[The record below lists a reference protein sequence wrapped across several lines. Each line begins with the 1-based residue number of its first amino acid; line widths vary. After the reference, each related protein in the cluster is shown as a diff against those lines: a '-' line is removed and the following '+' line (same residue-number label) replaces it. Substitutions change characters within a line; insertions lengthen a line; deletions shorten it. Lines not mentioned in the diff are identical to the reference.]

1 MRRFKTLALLLV
13 MSAVAAGCGGSG
25 GEETV
30 GDVEPAPERPPL
42 TTTPVPTTAGG
53 TTVPLTNLTL
63 RLTDVRVVNSEE
75 SDSGLR
81 ILLPAGVATASVTVN
96 GLPSPNRVISVC
108 QARELDKRLSGA
120 ACRTP
125 ANGEAVT
132 VTLGSA
138 ATGIEV
144 AQVGVS
150 GSGPEGNITALS
162 DVTVRYAA
170 SSREVRLRLQEV
182 PGSDGGGRPTFSMT
196 PAGTGTY
203 RAQLNWKIIQVF
215 GGTDSRGSLELL
227 QGGNVSNQ
235 AESNN
240 TQAQLNG
247 TAPAGAGDLAIR
259 IRNIGTAA
267 MVTPQLT
274 ATFP

>member
-1 MRRFKTLALLLV
+1 MLV
-13 MSAVAAGCGGSG
+13 MTAVAAGCGGG
-25 GEETV
+25 GGDDVDT
-30 GDVEPAPERPPL
+30 DVEPAPERPPL
-42 TTTPVPTTAGG
+42 STIAVPTTAPGG
-53 TTVPLTNLTL
+53 TTVPATNLTL
-63 RLTDVRVVNSEE
+63 RLTDVRVANSEE
-75 SDSGLR
+75 SDSGMR

-108 QARELDKRLSGA
+108 QARELDRRLSGA

-132 VTLGSA
+132 VSLGSA
-138 ATGIEV
+138 ATGVEI

-150 GSGPEGNITALS
+150 GSGPGGNLTTLS

-170 SSREVRLRLQEV
+170 SSREVSLRLQEIA
-182 PGSDGGGRPTFSMT
+182 GSEEGGRPTFTMT
-196 PAGTGTY
+196 PAGSGSY
-203 RAQLNWKIIQVF
+203 RAQLNWKIIPVF
-215 GGTDSRGSLELL
+215 GGTDNRGRLELV
-227 QGGNVSNQ
+227 QGSAVVTQ
-235 AESNN
+235 DESAN

-247 TAPAGAGDLAIR
+247 TAPAGATDLGIR

>member
-1 MRRFKTLALLLV
+1 MLRSKILVLMLA
-13 MSAVAAGCGGSG
+13 MAAAACGGGGDSG
-25 GEETV
+25 DDSDIGA
-30 GDVEPAPERPPL
+30 GPD
-42 TTTPVPTTAGG
+42 TTAASTTAPVPTTVGG
-53 TTVPLTNLTL
+53 TTVPATTLTF

-75 SDSGLR
+75 NDSGMR
-81 ILLPAGVATASVTVN
+81 ILLPAGVATASVTVT

-108 QARELDKRLSGA
+108 QAKELEKRMSGA

-138 ATGIEV
+138 ATGVEI

-150 GSGPEGNITALS
+150 GSGAEGNITSLS
-162 DVTVRYAA
+162 EVTIRYAA
-170 SSREVRLRLQEV
+170 SSRDVSLRLQEV
-182 PGSDGGGRPTFSMT
+182 AGSDAGGRPTFALS
-196 PAGTGTY
+196 PAGSGAY
-203 RAQLNWKIIQVF
+203 RSTLTWRIIPVF
-215 GGTDSRGSLELL
+215 GGTDSRGQLELV
-227 QGGNVSNQ
+227 QGGNVLTQ
-235 AESNN
+235 VDGAN

-247 TAPAGAGDLAIR
+247 TAPAGATDVGIR

-267 MVTPQLT
+267 MVTPQLV

>member
-1 MRRFKTLALLLV
+1 MAAL
-13 MSAVAAGCGGSG
+13 AAGCGGSG
-25 GEETV
+25 GDET
-30 GDVEPAPERPPL
+30 DTEVEPAPERPPL
-42 TTTPVPTTAGG
+42 STSAVPTTSGG
-53 TTVPLTNLTL
+53 PTVPATNLTL

-81 ILLPAGVATASVTVN
+81 VLLPAGVATASVTVN

-108 QARELDKRLSGA
+108 QARELDRRLSAA

-138 ATGIEV
+138 ATGVEI

-162 DVTVRYAA
+162 DVTIRYAA
-170 SSREVRLRLQEV
+170 SSREVSLRLQEIA
-182 PGSDGGGRPTFSMT
+182 GGDAGGRPTFTMT
-196 PAGTGTY
+196 PAGSGTY
-203 RAQLNWKIIQVF
+203 RAQLNWKIIPVF
-215 GGTDSRGSLELL
+215 GGTDSRGQIELL
-227 QGGNVSNQ
+227 QGGNVTAQ
-235 AESNN
+235 AEGAN
-240 TQAQLNG
+240 TQAQFSG
-247 TAPAGAGDLAIR
+247 TAPAGATDLAIR
-259 IRNIGTAA
+259 IRNIGAAA

>member
-1 MRRFKTLALLLV
+1 MAAL
-13 MSAVAAGCGGSG
+13 AAGCGGSG
-25 GEETV
+25 GDET
-30 GDVEPAPERPPL
+30 DTEVEPAPERPPL
-42 TTTPVPTTAGG
+42 STSAMPTTSGG
-53 TTVPLTNLTL
+53 PTVPATNLTL
-63 RLTDVRVVNSEE
+63 RFTDVRVVNSEE

-81 ILLPAGVATASVTVN
+81 VLLPAGVATASVTVN

-108 QARELDKRLSGA
+108 QARELDRRLSAA

-138 ATGIEV
+138 ATGVEI

-162 DVTVRYAA
+162 DVTIRYAA
-170 SSREVRLRLQEV
+170 SSREVSLRLQEIA
-182 PGSDGGGRPTFSMT
+182 GGDAGGRPTFTMT
-196 PAGTGTY
+196 PAGSGTY
-203 RAQLNWKIIQVF
+203 RAQLNWKIIPVF
-215 GGTDSRGSLELL
+215 GGTDSRGQIELL
-227 QGGNVSNQ
+227 QGGNVTAQ
-235 AESNN
+235 AEGAN
-240 TQAQLNG
+240 TQAQFSG
-247 TAPAGAGDLAIR
+247 TAPAGATDLAIR
-259 IRNIGTAA
+259 IRNIGAAA

>member
-1 MRRFKTLALLLV
+1 MT
-13 MSAVAAGCGGSG
+13 AVAAGCGGSG
-25 GEETV
+25 GDDTE
-30 GDVEPAPERPPL
+30 GDIEAAPERPPL
-42 TTTPVPTTAGG
+42 STSAVPTTSGG
-53 TTVPLTNLTL
+53 TTVPATNLTL
-63 RLTDVRVVNSEE
+63 RLTDVRVTNSEE
-75 SDSGLR
+75 SDSGMR
-81 ILLPAGVATASVTVN
+81 VLLPAGVATASVTVN

-108 QARELDKRLSGA
+108 QAKELERRLSGA
-120 ACRTP
+120 VCRTP

-138 ATGIEV
+138 ATGVEI

-150 GSGPEGNITALS
+150 GSGAAGNITALS
-162 DVTVRYAA
+162 DVTISYAA

-182 PGSDGGGRPTFSMT
+182 AGSDAGGQPAITLT
-196 PAGTGTY
+196 PAGSGMY
-203 RAQLNWKIIQVF
+203 RAQLTWRIIQVF
-215 GGTDSRGSLELL
+215 GGTDSRGRLELV
-227 QGGNVSNQ
+227 QGANVINQ
-235 AESNN
+235 GDGAN
-240 TQAQLNG
+240 TQAELNG

>member
-1 MRRFKTLALLLV
+1 MLV
-13 MSAVAAGCGGSG
+13 MTAVAAGCGSSG
-25 GEETV
+25 GEDTET
-30 GDVEPAPERPPL
+30 DVEPAPERPPL
-42 TTTPVPTTAGG
+42 STSAVPTTSGG

-75 SDSGLR
+75 SDSGMR
-81 ILLPAGVATASVTVN
+81 VMLPAGVATASVTVN

-108 QARELDKRLSGA
+108 QAKELDRRLSGA

-138 ATGIEV
+138 ATGVEI

-150 GSGPEGNITALS
+150 GSGPEGNITTLS
-162 DVTVRYAA
+162 DVTIRYAA
-170 SSREVRLRLQEV
+170 SSREVSLRLQEV
-182 PGSDGGGRPTFSMT
+182 AGSDEGGRPTFTMS
-196 PAGTGTY
+196 PAGSGTY
-203 RAQLNWKIIQVF
+203 RAQLNWKIIPVF
-215 GGTDSRGSLELL
+215 GGTDSRGRLELL
-227 QGGNVSNQ
+227 QGGNVTSQ
-235 AESNN
+235 ADGAN
-240 TQAQLNG
+240 TQAQFTG
-247 TAPAGAGDLAIR
+247 TAPAGAGDVAIR